1 VKGGSDGLEGWA
13 AHIVCGTGLKK
24 TCATGAASPILIK
37 QWADTSASNVTLNPS
52 EREVEIYVDQSNT
65 YEEFEQ
71 QGLFQPIP
79 AGSSLVWTM
88 HWLLR
93 YLPTTVAPTTDNADL
108 LAWVRGQLL

>member
-1 VKGGSDGLEGWA
+1 VKGGADGLEGWS

-24 TCATGAASPILIK
+24 TCAAGAASPILIK
-37 QWADTSASNVTLNPS
+37 QWTDTPASNETVNAT
-52 EREVEIYVDQSNT
+52 EREVEFYVDSGNS

-79 AGSSLVWTM
+79 AGGTLVWTM

-93 YLPTTVAPTTDNADL
+93 YLPTTVTPTPSAALMT
-108 LAWVRGQLL
+108 WVRGQLL